1 MQVRVGDTRRRGAQE
16 DRRQKD
22 DYQEDYRHQKGDRI
36 NIRNQNIFTFTQAVQ
51 TSVLVNRHIYCIIWG
66 EGVERF
72 VDQMKPPKMVTNIN
86 TSNPKGYFFF
96 CVSGGLSGKRRTFW
110 LSEST
115 FTSNFCNNC
124 NIC

>member
-51 TSVLVNRHIYCIIWG
+51 TSVLVNCHIYCIIWG

-72 VDQMKPPKMVTNIN
+72 TDQMKPPKMVTNIN
-86 TSNPKGYFFF
+86 
-96 CVSGGLSGKRRTFW
+96 
-110 LSEST
+110 
-115 FTSNFCNNC
+115 CN
-124 NIC
+124 